1 MNRYRWSTR
10 GIGIVIAV
18 LCLVALAP
26 MSVAAATHRTSIVGV
41 RTISQSSTTMATA
54 YHINTQHN
62 GMQTD
67 TLAPPLTLKWTNTL
81 AGNASYP
88 LIAGGKVF
96 ATAIT
101 SQGEGFLYAFSLS
114 TGKTAWGPV
123 DIGNAGFFAAA
134 TYDSGKIFTLNGAG
148 ILLAF
153 SAKTGAQKWATQIT
167 SQYSFSSP
175 PTALNGFVYTG
186 AAGEGGTVYAFRE
199 SDGSQVWTQ
208 PVENGDDSSPAV
220 NGKGVYVSY
229 ACNQAYDFTPANG
242 NLIWHYNGQCEG
254 GGGATTALYQGQLYT
269 RDSTGDLVLNAST
282 GKLEGSYSATQPP
295 AFSGTRGYFLN
306 GSTLSAETL
315 SNHTLKWTF
324 TGDGSLVTA
333 PIVDGA
339 YVYIGSSQGNL
350 YALDA
355 KTGTQVWTTK
365 VGAPMGQTEF
375 ASLAA
380 GQQIV
385 AVPAGTQL
393 SVYG

>member
-1 MNRYRWSTR
+1 MNRWSTR
-10 GIGIVIAV
+10 GIVIVLAV

-26 MSVAAATHRTSIVGV
+26 MSAVAATHHASASGV
-41 RTISQSSTTMATA
+41 ATASQPTTTATA
-54 YHINTQHN
+54 YQVDAGHN

-67 TLAPPLTLKWTNTL
+67 NITPPLALKWTNTL

-96 ATAIT
+96 VTAIT
-101 SQGEGFLYAFSLS
+101 SQGEGLLYAFHLS
-114 TGKTAWGPV
+114 TGKTAWGPI
-123 DIGNAGFFAAA
+123 DIGNAGYFAAA

-153 SAKTGAQKWATQIT
+153 SAKIGSQLWATQIT

-175 PTALNGFVYTG
+175 PTALNGLVYTG
-186 AAGEGGTVYAFRE
+186 AAGSGGTVYAFRE

-208 PVENGDDSSPAV
+208 SVQNGDDSSPAV
-220 NGKGVYVSY
+220 SAKGVYVSY
-229 ACNQAYDFTPANG
+229 ACNQAYDFAPTSG
-242 NLIWHYNGQCEG
+242 NLIWHDQGQCEG

-269 RDSTGDLVLNAST
+269 RDSTGDLVLNATT
-282 GKLEGSYSATQPP
+282 GKLAGSYSASQPP
-295 AFSGTRGYFLN
+295 AFRGKLGYFLN
-306 GSTLSAETL
+306 GSTLSAETV
-315 SNHTLKWTF
+315 SNHSLKWTF

-355 KTGTQVWTTK
+355 KTGNKVWSTS
-365 VGAPMGQTEF
+365 VGAPMGQSEF
-375 ASLAA
+375 AGLSA

-385 AVPAGTQL
+385 AVPAGNQL
-393 SVYG
+393 SIYG